1 MTGEWPASSRRFTV
15 CDPIYPAPPAT
26 RTFMSLLQD
35 GTTNFGVYANSRF
48 IHNAI
53 VNLPIFE
60 EVMTQFPEGGACQD
74 RLNRRYFGV
83 YEYRQF
89 PHRPWKPQTTVAE
102 SFKDRAQR
110 RPAAST

>member
-1 MTGEWPASSRRFTV
+1 MAAFEQALHRMRPDISGSAGNENVHVFT
-15 CDPIYPAPPAT
+15 P
-26 RTFMSLLQD
+26 
-35 GTTNFGVYANSRF
+35 GWNNGFGVYANSRF

-53 VNLPIFE
+53 DNLPIFE